1 MIFLLHRYLRE
12 NINFWWYYSI
22 TDMGSLYRG
31 LQVISEAKSTRK
43 LSTTRWKNSVEEKN
57 TIPCW
62 YLMSEIMSLER
73 GGKKEGDKKLCG
85 VDSLEI
91 AIFPTEVDS
100 GVAICQDVLVRG
112 LIFHNIF
119 HNLQYLTLHD
129 YAWWCHEGW
138 LQSDDQTNHLCRL
151 HHYDVF

>member
-1 MIFLLHRYLRE
+1 
-12 NINFWWYYSI
+12 
-22 TDMGSLYRG
+22 MGSLCLG

-43 LSTTRWKNSVEEKN
+43 LSTTRWKNIFEEK
-57 TIPCW
+57 TQ
-62 YLMSEIMSLER
+62 YSMLMSDVGDYVIGG

-112 LIFHNIF
+112 RIFHNIF

-129 YAWWCHEGW
+129 YA
-138 LQSDDQTNHLCRL
+138 
-151 HHYDVF
+151 